1 MTKIID
7 FARQKGGN
15 FPAKMFKKLIFPLSC
30 AILPVKGGSA
40 LNILDLD
47 TPQAT
52 EKYFAPQTDS
62 EEPFFIP
69 EYGCTF
75 SGTPCYQLRLQS
87 PVGCVQYVTAGA
99 GILIC
104 NDRLYTVGAGDVFL
118 LPEGSNQIYY
128 SNPDNRFARQWLN
141 FRGVLA
147 KALLSVYDLADTV
160 VFRKVDAAPFF
171 AEIQARCR
179 ALTDPADYKREGAV
193 LFLRLV
199 QFLAEHKQPGEAVTG
214 AVEQIRLFID
224 CHLTENLRIADI
236 AAHFSFS
243 GEHLIRLFKGTYGIT
258 PHQYILQS
266 KMRLAMVLLKTTD
279 ESIEEIAEK
288 LGFSDAHHFST
299 QFKRLLSY
307 QPSQYRGID
316 RKQGA
321 RYNEKEPARKD
332 ETV

>member
-30 AILPVKGGSA
+30 AILSVKGGSA

-52 EKYFAPQTDS
+52 EKHFAPQTDN

-104 NDRLYTVGAGDVFL
+104 NDRLYTVGEGDVFL

-141 FRGVLA
+141 FKGALA
-147 KALLSVYDLADTV
+147 KALLTREITPGLSLC
-160 VFRKVDAAPFF
+160 KVRIAGNLPLSSTAAP
-171 AEIQARCR
+171 
-179 ALTDPADYKREGAV
+179 
-193 LFLRLV
+193 
-199 QFLAEHKQPGEAVTG
+199 
-214 AVEQIRLFID
+214 
-224 CHLTENLRIADI
+224 
-236 AAHFSFS
+236 
-243 GEHLIRLFKGTYGIT
+243 
-258 PHQYILQS
+258 
-266 KMRLAMVLLKTTD
+266 
-279 ESIEEIAEK
+279 SIEVTRTCPPPIEEPITSHC
-288 LGFSDAHHFST
+288 L
-299 QFKRLLSY
+299 
-307 QPSQYRGID
+307 PSAAVNL
-316 RKQGA
+316 K
-321 RYNEKEPARKD
+321 
-332 ETV
+332 